1 MTNKLPDTL
10 KERGGR
16 YGEFKDQAVIAVA
29 LKNVL
34 RYQWSDDLL
43 TLTIRPGW
51 TCMEPYQQ
59 HALEIMCDKM
69 ARIVNGCD
77 PNYLDSWLDLAGYAT
92 LVRERLE
99 KEGVGHD

>member
-1 MTNKLPDTL
+1 MTNKLSDTL

-51 TCMEPYQQ
+51 ARLEPYQQ
-59 HALEIMCDKM
+59 HALDITCDKLS
-69 ARIVNGCD
+69 RIINGD
-77 PNYLDSWLDLAGYAT
+77 PNYLDNWHDIQGYAK
-92 LVRERLE
+92 LVEDRLIQ
-99 KEGVGHD
+99 EGRGT